1 MSGVVFEWDKRK
13 DEINQEKH
21 GISFRKARKAF
32 EDSNSI
38 IIEDLDHSTKE
49 KRYFCLGKVKEGV
62 LTVRFTYRDNIIRF
76 IGAGFWRKG
85 RRRYEQEIQK
95 KR

>member
-1 MSGVVFEWDKRK
+1 MSAVVFEWDKRK
-13 DEINQEKH
+13 DGINQEKH
-21 GISFRKARKAF
+21 GVSFRKARRAF
-32 EDSNSI
+32 EDLNRI

-62 LTVRFTYRDNIIRF
+62 LTVRFTYRDSRIRI
-76 IGAGFWRKG
+76 IGAGFWRRG

-95 KR
+95 KP